1 MTNVLFT
8 FRRPVAQQDGTVV
21 QQDNYINPYQVISCF
36 WEARKDGKKVL
47 TVFTLT
53 YTFVLP
59 EITGKNFINHLE
71 TALRL
76 LLNTASA
83 VEPQQRQRRER
94 PVMDATLSVEEPDLG
109 SAEWVESQG

>member
-8 FRRPVAQQDGTVV
+8 FRRPVQQPDGTTVY
-21 QQDNYINPYQVISCF
+21 QDNYINPYQVISCF
-36 WEARKDGKKVL
+36 WELRKDGKKVL
-47 TVFTLT
+47 SVFTLT

-59 EITGKNFINHLE
+59 EITGRNFLNHLE

-76 LLNTASA
+76 LLNNNES

-94 PVMDATLSVEEPDLG
+94 PVMDATMVEQDLT
-109 SAEWVESQG
+109 ATEWLDPAAV